1 MKQNSSLENKNE
13 KKNPLTVSVLTR
25 LGQISNLISVLN
37 FLKIVDNSD
46 YSGLF
51 TVSQFLLFKR
61 VTEQSYNSFNK

>member
-1 MKQNSSLENKNE
+1 MKQTNKH
-13 KKNPLTVSVLTR
+13 PLAVSVLTR

-51 TVSQFLLFKR
+51 TESQFLLFNR

>member
-1 MKQNSSLENKNE
+1 MKQNSSLENKNK

>member
-1 MKQNSSLENKNE
+1 MK

>member
-25 LGQISNLISVLN
+25 LGLISNLISVLN

>member
-1 MKQNSSLENKNE
+1 MKQTNKH
-13 KKNPLTVSVLTR
+13 PLSVSVLTR

-51 TVSQFLLFKR
+51 TESQFLLFNR